1 MSMNEVLKNIHGR
14 RSVRAYKDEAV
25 PEDAVKTILD
35 AGFRAA
41 CGMNAQAVRFAVVS
55 NKDKINGYSKKG
67 KELYLKAIKE
77 MGFSN
82 EKIESILADP
92 DYHIFHKAPVVIFVF
107 TAPDALTSTE
117 DAALAVGNMMLASH
131 SLGLGTCWI
140 GFAGALDQDPN
151 FVNDMNSKGLKY
163 HAAVTLGY
171 PLKEGKPTPRRETPI
186 ICWTK

>member
-1 MSMNEVLKNIHGR
+1 MNKVLENINTR
-14 RSVRAYKDEAV
+14 RSVRAYKDEPV
-25 PEDAVKTILD
+25 SDDLVKTVLD

-55 NKDKINGYSKKG
+55 NKDKINEYSKKG

-92 DYHIFHKAPVVIFVF
+92 DYHIFHRAPVVIFVF
-107 TAPDALTSTE
+107 TAPDALTAAE

-151 FVNDMNSKGLKY
+151 FVNEMNCKDLKY
-163 HAAVTLGY
+163 HAAVVLGY
-171 PLKEGKPTPRRETPI
+171 PLKEGKPTPRGETPI

>member
-1 MSMNEVLKNIHGR
+1 MNEVLKNIHGR

-25 PEDAVKTILD
+25 PEDTVKTILD

-55 NKDKINGYSKKG
+55 NKKKIKEYSEKG
-67 KELYLKAIKE
+67 KETYLKAIKE
-77 MGFSN
+77 MGFSD
-82 EKIESILADP
+82 EKIEGILADP
-92 DYHIFHKAPVVIFVF
+92 GYNIFHNAPVVIFVF

-117 DAALAVGNMMLASH
+117 DASLAVGNMMLASH

-140 GFAGALDQDPN
+140 GFAGALDQYPA
-151 FVNDMNSKGLKY
+151 FVNELKCDGLKY

-171 PLKEGKPTPRRETPI
+171 PLKEGKPTPRGETPI